1 MNQVSKLHNS
11 ITSSPA
17 IPREIKSLKLCT
29 IDIYVKKKNHY
40 AALNPSEL
48 FIFLIWFLNI
58 WQLNLSVWIYE
69 LNLLWLMSPV
79 GTLKLK
85 NSIYYFL
92 KNWSLMYLGINLI
105 PQWICNIP
113 FQGLPIS
120 RKHTYSFLDIIM
132 GSSKTL
138 PLNLQDI
145 VFHIHL
151 TNDSLSSGQ
160 N

>member
-1 MNQVSKLHNS
+1 MHNS
-11 ITSSPA
+11 IISSPA
-17 IPREIKSLKLCT
+17 IPREIKFFKLCT
-29 IDIYVKKKNHY
+29 TDIYLKKKKTLCCTKSFRAVY
-40 AALNPSEL
+40 L
-48 FIFLIWFLNI
+48 F
-58 WQLNLSVWIYE
+58 NLVLKHLAIESLWIYE

-85 NSIYYFL
+85 NSIYYFP

-113 FQGLPIS
+113 FQELTIS
-120 RKHTYSFLDIIM
+120 QKHTYSFLDIIK

-145 VFHIHL
+145 VFHVHL
-151 TNDSLSSGQ
+151 TNDSLSSSQ
-160 N
+160 S